1 MCKPTGKTPLLG
13 MNPESLREVALSV
26 GLKPFA
32 AKQMARWLYEK
43 RVTSIDEMTD
53 LSKAAR
59 EKLAENYT
67 VGRKAPIHCATSAD
81 GTKKYLFE
89 ARPGHPIEAVYI
101 PDRDRATLCVS
112 SQAGCKMNCRF
123 CATGRGGF
131 HGSLT
136 AGEIINQILS
146 IPESESL
153 TNIVFMGMGEP
164 ADNLDGVLPALDIL
178 TEKWG
183 LAWSPRRI
191 TVSSVG
197 KIDGMRQILD
207 NTKVHMA
214 LSLHNPF
221 PGRRAD
227 IMPLEKAYPL
237 NDVLD
242 MLRGYDFSH
251 QRRLSFEYI
260 MWNRINDD
268 SRHARAL
275 ARLLHGLDCR
285 VNLIRDHALTPDD
298 PLQPADA
305 ETMVRFRDLLNDA
318 GITATIRASRGEDID
333 AACGMLAGQENNG

>member
-1 MCKPTGKTPLLG
+1 MSNPDKKTPLLG
-13 MNPESLREVALSV
+13 MTLEQLKEVAPSV

-53 LSKAAR
+53 LSKIAR
-59 EKLAENYT
+59 EKLAENYEI
-67 VGRKAPIHCATSAD
+67 GRRAPIHCVTSAD

-89 ARPGHPIEAVYI
+89 ARPGRPIEAVYI

-112 SQAGCKMNCRF
+112 SQAGCKMNCQF

-131 HGSLT
+131 QGSLT

-146 IPESESL
+146 IPESDTL

-164 ADNLDGVLPALDIL
+164 ADNLEGVLPALEIL

-197 KIDGMRQILD
+197 KLDGMRQILD
-207 NTKVHMA
+207 NTKVHIA
-214 LSLHNPF
+214 LSLHTPF

-227 IMPLEKAYPL
+227 IMPVEKAYPL

-242 MLRGYDFSH
+242 LLKKYDFSH

-260 MWNRINDD
+260 MWNGVNDD

-275 ARLLHGLDCR
+275 ARILHGLDCR
-285 VNLIRDHALTPDD
+285 VNLIRYHALTPDD
-298 PLQPADA
+298 PLQPSNN
-305 ETMVRFRDLLNDA
+305 ETMVRFRDLLNDS

-333 AACGMLAGQENNG
+333 AACGMLAGKQNK